1 MLYNYKRIAD
11 VKEKYLQSYIALGS
25 EPGLYENIT
34 KSASDEIDMKDA
46 VFLVYNMLN
55 LEIPLIKM
63 HI

>member
-25 EPGLYENIT
+25 ELGLYENIT

>member
-25 EPGLYENIT
+25 ELRLYENIT